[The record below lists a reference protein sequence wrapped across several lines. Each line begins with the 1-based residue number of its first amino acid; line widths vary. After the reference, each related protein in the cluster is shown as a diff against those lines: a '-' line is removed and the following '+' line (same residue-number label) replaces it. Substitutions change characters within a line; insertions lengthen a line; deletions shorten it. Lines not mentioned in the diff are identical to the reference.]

1 MVVVV
6 AEDMAVISVVV
17 VSDINIIRMV
27 VVSDISAKVGEVAN
41 FITCLVNYPFATIA
55 A

>member
-6 AEDMAVISVVV
+6 AEDMAVISVV